1 MSLLK
6 KLKEQFNTKT
16 QLIKRLLE
24 VIEYKQGNDILA
36 DKIIENQ
43 RNFIQRLADELEFVY
58 KDNEELRDKNL
69 SYDSG
74 NKDPEMIKRKKSKQ
88 NNIWDSVSVGGGK
101 IKEVRLQD
109 YEDIQ
114 YRTYKD
120 YESTA
125 PSIQL
130 DDILKICRTDLQR
143 TVAKF
148 YYDPTIKESYGSYQG
163 TANYV
168 YPGDS
173 KGRQKVYSIIKSI
186 ETIRLDD

>member
-6 KLKEQFNTKT
+6 KLKEQFNTKN

-24 VIEYKQGNDILA
+24 VIEYKQTNDILA

-101 IKEVRLQD
+101 IK
-109 YEDIQ
+109 
-114 YRTYKD
+114 
-120 YESTA
+120 
-125 PSIQL
+125 
-130 DDILKICRTDLQR
+130 
-143 TVAKF
+143 
-148 YYDPTIKESYGSYQG
+148 
-163 TANYV
+163 
-168 YPGDS
+168 
-173 KGRQKVYSIIKSI
+173 
-186 ETIRLDD
+186 